1 MADPRRLHWA
11 ILARAALTGTTAA
24 QQVWRE
30 HTLDEAA
37 ARIVA
42 DPSAFGVA
50 LNVRQAATDDL
61 DRAAEIGARLITRDD
76 PEWPSDRF
84 TVLTAPQSSGRDPV
98 ALWARGPA
106 RLDAAVETAVA
117 VIGSRCSTG
126 YGDRVTGDL
135 AGDLAFRGWTI
146 ISGAAF
152 GVDGMAHRA
161 ALAVGGTTV
170 AVLACGV
177 DRPYPAQH
185 DRLIARIA
193 DTGLVVSE
201 YPPGVVARKHHFLD
215 RNRLV
220 AALARGVLVVE
231 AGLRSGSAN
240 TVGWAGRFA
249 RPVFAVPGPISSAAS
264 TGCHAMIRDGRAE
277 LVTGTQHILGTLT
290 G

>member
-1 MADPRRLHWA
+1 MADPRRLQWA
-11 ILARAALTGTTAA
+11 ILARAALTGAAAA
-24 QQVWRE
+24 QQVWHE
-30 HTLDEAA
+30 HSLDEAA

-42 DPSAFGVA
+42 DPSQFGVPP
-50 LNVRQAATDDL
+50 NVRQAAADDL
-61 DRAAEIGARLITRDD
+61 DHAAEIGIRLITRDD
-76 PEWPSDRF
+76 PEWPRDRLA
-84 TVLTAPQSSGRDPV
+84 VLAAPQSSSRDPI

-106 RLDAAVETAVA
+106 RLDVAVETSIA

-126 YGDRVTGDL
+126 YGDRVTGEL
-135 AGDLAFRGWTI
+135 AGDLAARGWTI
-146 ISGAAF
+146 VSGAAF
-152 GVDGMAHRA
+152 GIDGMAHRS
-161 ALAVGGTTV
+161 ALAVGATTV

-185 DRLIARIA
+185 DRLITQIA
-193 DTGLVVSE
+193 DTGLVISE

-264 TGCHAMIRDGRAE
+264 TGCHAMIRDGRAQ
-277 LVTGTQHILGTLT
+277 LVTNIQHILDTLT
-290 G
+290 D

>member
-1 MADPRRLHWA
+1 MVDPRPLQWA
-11 ILARAALTGTTAA
+11 ILARAALTGSAAA
-24 QQVWRE
+24 QRVWRE
-30 HTLDEAA
+30 HTLNEAA

-42 DPSAFGVA
+42 DPRTFGVPST
-50 LNVRQAATDDL
+50 VRQAAAADL
-61 DRAAEIGARLITRDD
+61 DRAADVGARLITRDD

-84 TVLTAPQSSGRDPV
+84 AVLAAPTSSGRDPV

-106 RLDAAVETAVA
+106 RLDVAAETSIA

-126 YGDRVTGDL
+126 YGDRVTGEL
-135 AGDLAFRGWTI
+135 AGDLAARGWTI
-146 ISGAAF
+146 VSGAAF

-161 ALAVGGTTV
+161 ALAAGATTV

-185 DRLIARIA
+185 DRLLAQIA

-201 YPPGVVARKHHFLD
+201 YPPDTVARKENFLE

-220 AALARGVLVVE
+220 AALAAGVVIVE
-231 AGLRSGSAN
+231 AGVRSGSAN
-240 TVGWAGRFA
+240 TARWAGQFS

-277 LVTGTQHILGTLT
+277 LVTGFQHVLDTLT